1 MGQSFEFP
9 TWFSEKEAAAYL
21 SVSLSSIRRWRRKHT
36 GPDVCRFGGLVRYT
50 KDALDAFIT
59 QNTQSAA

>member
-21 SVSLSSIRRWRRKHT
+21 SVSLSSIRRWRRKRT
-36 GPDVCRFGGLVRYT
+36 GPDFCRFGGLVRYN
-50 KDALDAFIT
+50 KDALDAFISK
-59 QNTQSAA
+59 NTQSAA